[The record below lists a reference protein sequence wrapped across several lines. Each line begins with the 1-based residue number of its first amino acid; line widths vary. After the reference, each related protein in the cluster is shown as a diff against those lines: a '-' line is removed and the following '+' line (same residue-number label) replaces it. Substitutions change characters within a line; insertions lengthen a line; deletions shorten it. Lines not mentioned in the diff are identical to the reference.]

1 MLSLHYPKEWW
12 RSEDALVLAAGG
24 LDSIVQPSKENKKR
38 SIRWRR
44 NLACIGAYVVGNFWQ
59 PAYQRAEA
67 RGLCL
72 LVEKGKKQGK
82 MRLQDRH
89 RYS

>member
-1 MLSLHYPKEWW
+1 MLSLHYPIEWW

-72 LVEKGKKQGK
+72 LVEKGENREK
-82 MRLQDRH
+82 
-89 RYS
+89 